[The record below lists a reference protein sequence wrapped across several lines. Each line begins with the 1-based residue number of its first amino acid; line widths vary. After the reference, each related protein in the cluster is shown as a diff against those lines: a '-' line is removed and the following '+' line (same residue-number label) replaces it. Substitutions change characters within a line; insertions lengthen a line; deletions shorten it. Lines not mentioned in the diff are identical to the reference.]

1 MRAPPASTSR
11 RTASPTSRRCSTRS
25 SRVWRRTARRWPRPT
40 SRISRSSS
48 SPYRPPTS
56 AASRPASNTRRHFSP
71 FDCCSTFDRG
81 TQRRLPQRTFDLRPE
96 PRPSRSGHP
105 RPDPVSRSPLQQI
118 RPSMR
123 LTMIPHSRP
132 SITDDDAERVARV
145 VRSGQLAQ
153 GPEVAALERELAAR
167 LGVQD
172 AAAVASGSAA
182 LELALGALG
191 VGAGDEPAALFAAVR
206 EARDYDERTTLAPR
220 TNAKLTDMAAALA
233 RGQLARLAAF
243 IARRRALAARYRTG
257 LASAPA
263 RLPTDAGRRHVYHR
277 FVLGLDCAP
286 AAVIEALATRG
297 VAARRPVFRPA
308 HRALGLDGFP
318 EADRLW
324 AASLSMAC
332 YPALTDDD
340 AERVLRAVAAVLAS
354 AAEGNQSR

>member
-1 MRAPPASTSR
+1 
-11 RTASPTSRRCSTRS
+11 
-25 SRVWRRTARRWPRPT
+25 
-40 SRISRSSS
+40 
-48 SPYRPPTS
+48 
-56 AASRPASNTRRHFSP
+56 
-71 FDCCSTFDRG
+71 
-81 TQRRLPQRTFDLRPE
+81 
-96 PRPSRSGHP
+96 
-105 RPDPVSRSPLQQI
+105 
-118 RPSMR
+118 
-123 LTMIPHSRP
+123 MIPHSKP

-191 VGAGDEPAALFAAVR
+191 VGAGDEVLIASYVCDALYHAVRRVGATPVLVDADAATLSLSAKDALARRTSRTRAVIVPHAFGLAADLEPFQALEVPVIEDCAQALGAELDDGRPAGSRGALAVCSFYATKMIAAGEGGAVAGPAALIARVR

-233 RGQLARLAAF
+233 RAQLARLDAF

-257 LASAPA
+257 LSSAPA

-286 AAVIEALATRG
+286 DAVIEALATRG

-324 AASLSMAC
+324 AESLSIPC

>member
-1 MRAPPASTSR
+1 
-11 RTASPTSRRCSTRS
+11 
-25 SRVWRRTARRWPRPT
+25 
-40 SRISRSSS
+40 
-48 SPYRPPTS
+48 
-56 AASRPASNTRRHFSP
+56 
-71 FDCCSTFDRG
+71 
-81 TQRRLPQRTFDLRPE
+81 
-96 PRPSRSGHP
+96 
-105 RPDPVSRSPLQQI
+105 
-118 RPSMR
+118 
-123 LTMIPHSRP
+123 MIPHSKP

-167 LGVQD
+167 LRVQD

-191 VGAGDEPAALFAAVR
+191 VGAGDEVLIASYVCDALYHAVR
-206 EARDYDERTTLAPR
+206 RVGATPVLVDADAATLSLSAKDALARRTSRTRAVIVPHAFGLAADLEPFQALEVPVIEDCAQALGAELDDGR
-220 TNAKLTDMAAALA
+220 PAGSRGALAVCSFYATKMIAAGEGGAVAGPAALA
-233 RGQLARLAAF
+233 RGQLARLDAF

-286 AAVIEALATRG
+286 DAVIEALATRG

-324 AASLSMAC
+324 AESLSIPC